1 MEILPSEYQNIELSR
16 YEKLFVRHAIS
27 NDGYGFL
34 LLKIN
39 PTMTENESMN
49 VVITSRGV
57 IFFKF
62 FEEFSDASLF
72 EKAMGPYFKFV
83 YPTNKKIIAEKLLGN
98 KSLSENGAT
107 LKFPINIVHVFPNLK
122 RANIESLNLIGA
134 TDFVKMQCLFA
145 EDFSKLRQNFATI
158 LDGLLDNSILP
169 VSIITMQISDINV
182 NSVMQRIAPEY
193 VTIRVA
199 CVSNSESTPGVDSE
213 LLVVDENDVVVKA
226 FRLDKEQINIVN
238 RISKDDPNQLI
249 LACAGS
255 GKSVL
260 LISKCF
266 KAAQM
271 NPNKKFLIT
280 CRNENLHSLYTWFI
294 DRAAL
299 REKNVECMTFHTLCK
314 KLLENNKFIALHGD
328 FDGWVTSAIDKL
340 NQDKIKE
347 RYYGIFIDEV
357 QAFEPEWYKFCFNL
371 LENKNS
377 QDHIFVICGD
387 KTQRLDKL
395 KKRGQA
401 PWQVGEGYPSYRGGN
416 KNIRIE
422 RNYRNC
428 IEINEYI
435 NRYVKNA
442 KQYLYNIQKDYEI
455 DPDMFLRG
463 QAVSHGEGVKY
474 IQLPVK
480 NASCEID
487 TIIQAIKNIHDKN
500 EIPYDEIA
508 VIMYQGQYRKKIP
521 GWLDKH
527 YYLQQTLETR
537 MHLED
542 IPCCRLYSTG
552 SNWQD
557 HFGDTGG
564 VRLIKFQSTL
574 GLDFRAAIIC
584 GLVPLGEYDGIK
596 NPNWELLKTNDE
608 NYANAIAATQSVVQN
623 LYVAC
628 TRAKELLYIIAPEAE
643 NESVFMKMLKDSIYQ
658 EGRQP

>member
-1 MEILPSEYQNIELSR
+1 MEILPSEYQSIELSR
-16 YEKLFVRHAIS
+16 YEKMFVRHAIS
-27 NDGYGFL
+27 NDSYGFL
-34 LLKIN
+34 LLKVN
-39 PTMTENESMN
+39 PTMIENESMN
-49 VVITSRGV
+49 VAITSRGV
-57 IFFKF
+57 VFFKF
-62 FEEFSDASLF
+62 FEDFSDSSLF
-72 EKAMGPYFKFV
+72 GTTMQAYAQFV
-83 YPTNKKIIAEKLLGN
+83 YPTAQKIIAEKLLGN
-98 KSLSENGAT
+98 KSISENGTT
-107 LKFPINIVHVFPNLK
+107 LKFPINIVHVFPSLK
-122 RANIESLNLIGA
+122 RADIEKLNLAAI
-134 TDFVKMQCLFA
+134 TDFVKKQCLFA
-145 EDFSKLRQNFATI
+145 EEFSELRQGFGSVM
-158 LDGLLDNSILP
+158 DRLLDNSLLP
-169 VSIITMQISDINV
+169 VSATPMQISDMNV

-193 VTIRVA
+193 VTVRVA
-199 CVSNSESTPGVDSE
+199 CVANAETTPGVDSE
-213 LLVVDENDVVVKA
+213 LLVVDENDVVVRA

-294 DRAAL
+294 DRAGL

-314 KLLENNKFIALHGD
+314 KLLEKNGFIARYGD
-328 FDGWVTSAIDKL
+328 FDGWVASAIDKL
-340 NQDKIKE
+340 NQGKIQE

-357 QAFEPEWYKFCFNL
+357 QAFEPEWYKFCFNM
-371 LENKNS
+371 LENKDTK
-377 QDHIFVICGD
+377 DHIFVICGD

-422 RNYRNC
+422 KNYRNC

-435 NRYVKNA
+435 NRYVSNA
-442 KQYLYNIQKDYEI
+442 KQYLYDIQEDYEI

-463 QAVSHGEGVKY
+463 QAVFHGEGVKY
-474 IQLPVK
+474 IQLPIK
-480 NASCEID
+480 KASCEID
-487 TIIQAIKNIHDKN
+487 TIIQAINKIHDEN

-508 VIMYQGQYRKKIP
+508 VIMYQGKYRKKIT
-521 GWLDKH
+521 GWLDKQ
-527 YYLQQTLETR
+527 YYLQQSLETR
-537 MHLED
+537 LLAED
-542 IPCCRLYSTG
+542 IPSCRLFSTEAG
-552 SNWQD
+552 WQD
-557 HFGDTGG
+557 HFGETGG

-584 GLVPLGEYDGIK
+584 GLVPLGEYDQIK
-596 NPNWELLKTNDE
+596 NPNWDSLRQDE
-608 NYANAIAATQSVVQN
+608 DKYNNAIAATQSAVQN

-628 TRAKELLYIIAPEAE
+628 TRAKEMLYIIAPETE
-643 NESVFMKMLKDSIYQ
+643 NESVFMKMLKNSI
-658 EGRQP
+658 

>member
-1 MEILPSEYQNIELSR
+1 MEILPSEYQSIELSR
-16 YEKLFVRHAIS
+16 YEKMFVRHAIS

-34 LLKIN
+34 LLNVN
-39 PTMTENESMN
+39 PSMLENESMN

-57 IFFKF
+57 VFFKF
-62 FEEFSDASLF
+62 FEDFSEASLF
-72 EKAMGPYFKFV
+72 GTTMQPYVQFV
-83 YPTNKKIIAEKLLGN
+83 YPAAQKIISEKLLGN
-98 KSLSENGAT
+98 KSLSENGNK

-122 RANIESLNLIGA
+122 RADVEKTNISNVA
-134 TDFVKMQCLFA
+134 DFVRKQCIFA
-145 EDFSKLRQNFATI
+145 EDFSELRQGFAVVMDRLLDNTI
-158 LDGLLDNSILP
+158 LD
-169 VSIITMQISDINV
+169 VSADTIQISDLNV

-193 VTIRVA
+193 VTVRVA
-199 CVSNSESTPGVDSE
+199 CVDSKEATPGVDSE
-213 LLVVDENDVVVKA
+213 LLVIDEKDVVVKA

-294 DRAAL
+294 DRAGL

-314 KLLENNKFIALHGD
+314 KLLEKNGFVARYGD
-328 FDGWVTSAIDKL
+328 FDGWVLSAIDKL
-340 NQDKIKE
+340 NQGRIQD

-371 LENKNS
+371 LENKNTK
-377 QDHIFVICGD
+377 DHIFVICGD
-387 KTQRLDKL
+387 KTQRLEKL

-422 RNYRNC
+422 KNYRNC

-435 NRYVKNA
+435 NRYVSNA
-442 KQYLYNIQKDYEI
+442 KQYLYEIQEDYEI

-463 QAVSHGEGVKY
+463 QSVFHGLGVKY
-474 IQLPVK
+474 VQLPIK
-480 NASCEID
+480 KASCEID
-487 TIIQAIKNIHDKN
+487 TIVQTINIIHDEN

-508 VIMYQGQYRKKIP
+508 VIMYQGKYRKRIS
-521 GWLDKH
+521 GWLDNQ
-527 YYLQQTLETR
+527 YYLEQTLETR
-537 MHLED
+537 LRLED
-542 IPCCRLYSTG
+542 IPGCRLYATDSG
-552 SNWQD
+552 WQD
-557 HFGDTGG
+557 HFGETGG

-584 GLVPLGEYDGIK
+584 GLAPLGEYDKIK
-596 NPNWELLKTNDE
+596 NPNWEQLKTNE
-608 NYANAIAATQSVVQN
+608 ESYANAIAATQSCIQN

-628 TRAKELLYIIAPEAE
+628 TRAKEVLYIIAPETE
-643 NESVFMKMLKDSIYQ
+643 NESVFMKMLKNSI
-658 EGRQP
+658 

>member
-16 YEKLFVRHAIS
+16 YEKMFIRYAIS
-27 NDGYGFL
+27 NNDYGFL
-34 LLKIN
+34 LLNVN

-49 VVITSRGV
+49 VLISSRGAV
-57 IFFKF
+57 FFKF
-62 FEEFSDASLF
+62 FEDFSDASLF
-72 EKAMGPYFKFV
+72 DVTMQLYTQSVF
-83 YPTNKKIIAEKLLGN
+83 PTAQKIISKKLLGN
-98 KSLSENGAT
+98 KSLSENAT
-107 LKFPINIVHVFPNLK
+107 ILKFPINIVHVFPNLR
-122 RANIESLNLIGA
+122 RADISKMNLSAIS
-134 TDFVKMQCLFA
+134 DFVQKRCLFS
-145 EDFSKLRQNFATI
+145 EEFSELRQCFGYVMNH
-158 LDGLLDNSILP
+158 LLDDTILP
-169 VSIITMQISDINV
+169 VSDAPIIISDLNV
-182 NSVMQRIAPEY
+182 NSIMQRIAPEY

-199 CVSNSESTPGVDSE
+199 CIDEAEAAPGVDSE
-213 LLVVDENDVVVKA
+213 LLIVDEKDVVVKA

-271 NPNKKFLIT
+271 NPHKKFLIT

-294 DRAAL
+294 DRAGL

-314 KLLENNKFIALHGD
+314 KLLEKNGFLAKYRD
-328 FDGWVTSAIDKL
+328 FDGWIASAIDKL
-340 NQDKIKE
+340 NQGRIQD

-357 QAFEPEWYKFCFNL
+357 QAFESEWYKFCFNL
-371 LENKNS
+371 LENKNTK
-377 QDHIFVICGD
+377 DHIFVICGD

-422 RNYRNC
+422 KNYRNC

-435 NRYVKNA
+435 NRYVSHA
-442 KQYLYNIQKDYEI
+442 KQYLYEIQEDYEI
-455 DPDMFLRG
+455 DPDIFLRG
-463 QAVSHGEGVKY
+463 QAVFHGEGVKY
-474 IQLPVK
+474 VQLPIK
-480 NASCEID
+480 KASCEINM
-487 TIIQAIKNIHDKN
+487 IIQAINKIHDEN

-508 VIMYQGQYRKKIP
+508 IIMYQGKYRQKIT
-521 GWLDKH
+521 GWLDKQ
-527 YYLQQTLETR
+527 YYLQQNLETKLR
-537 MHLED
+537 REV
-542 IPCCRLYSTG
+542 IPYCQLYSTDAG
-552 SNWQD
+552 WQD
-557 HFGDTGG
+557 HFGETGG

-584 GLVPLGEYDGIK
+584 GLISLGEHERIK
-596 NPNWELLKTNDE
+596 NPNWTHLKTNE
-608 NYANAIAATQSVVQN
+608 EIYSNAIADTQRCIQN

-628 TRAKELLYIIAPEAE
+628 TRAKEVLYIIAPETE
-643 NESVFMKMLKDSIYQ
+643 NESVFMKMLKDSI
-658 EGRQP
+658 

>member
-1 MEILPSEYQNIELSR
+1 MEIFPSEYQNIKLSR
-16 YEKLFVRHAIS
+16 YEKMFVRHAIS
-27 NDGYGFL
+27 NDKYGFL
-34 LLKIN
+34 LLNVN
-39 PTMTENESMN
+39 PTMIENESMN

-57 IFFKF
+57 VFFKF

-72 EKAMGPYFKFV
+72 EITMQPYIQFV
-83 YPTNKKIIAEKLLGN
+83 YPTAEKIIAEKLLGN
-98 KSLSENGAT
+98 KSISENGIA
-107 LKFPINIVHVFPNLK
+107 LKFPINIVHIFPCLK
-122 RANIESLNLIGA
+122 RADIDKTNLDTMGE
-134 TDFVKMQCLFA
+134 FVKKQCLFS
-145 EDFSKLRQNFATI
+145 EDFSELRQGFASV
-158 LDGLLDNSILP
+158 LDCLLDTPIVP
-169 VSIITMQISDINV
+169 VSADVMQISNLNV
-182 NSVMQRIAPEY
+182 NSIMQRIAPEY
-193 VTIRVA
+193 VTVRVA
-199 CVSNSESTPGVDSE
+199 CFSNSETTPGVDSE
-213 LLVVDENDVVVKA
+213 LLVIDEKDVVVKA

-271 NPNKKFLIT
+271 NPGKKFLIT

-294 DRAAL
+294 DRAGL

-314 KLLENNKFIALHGD
+314 KLLEKNGFIARYGD
-328 FDGWVTSAIDKL
+328 FDGWVVSAIDKL
-340 NQDKIKE
+340 NQGGIPD

-357 QAFEPEWYKFCFNL
+357 QAFESEWYKFCFNL
-371 LENKNS
+371 LENKNTK
-377 QDHIFVICGD
+377 DHIFVICGD

-401 PWQVGEGYPSYRGGN
+401 PWQVGEGYPNYRGGN

-422 RNYRNC
+422 KNYRNC

-435 NRYVKNA
+435 NRYVSNV
-442 KQYLYNIQKDYEI
+442 KQYLYEVQEDYEI

-463 QAVSHGEGVKY
+463 QAVSHGVGVKY
-474 IQLPVK
+474 IQLPIKKV
-480 NASCEID
+480 SCEID
-487 TIIQAIKNIHDKN
+487 TIIQTINKIHDEN

-508 VIMYQGQYRKKIP
+508 VIMYQGQYRKKIS
-521 GWLDKH
+521 GWLDKQ

-537 MHLED
+537 MRLED
-542 IPCCRLYSTG
+542 IPCCRLYSTDA
-552 SNWQD
+552 SWQD
-557 HFGDTGG
+557 HFGETGG
-564 VRLIKFQSTL
+564 VRLVKFKSTL

-596 NPNWELLKTNDE
+596 NPKWEYLRANE
-608 NYANAIAATQSVVQN
+608 EIYENAIAATQSAIQN

-628 TRAKELLYIIAPEAE
+628 TRAKEVLYIIAPESE
-643 NESVFMKMLKDSIYQ
+643 KESVFMKMLKDSI
-658 EGRQP
+658 

>member
-1 MEILPSEYQNIELSR
+1 MEILPSEYQSIELSR
-16 YEKLFVRHAIS
+16 HEKMFVRHAIS
-27 NDGYGFL
+27 NGGYGFL
-34 LLKIN
+34 LLKVN
-39 PTMTENESMN
+39 PTMIENESMC

-57 IFFKF
+57 VFFKF
-62 FEEFSDASLF
+62 FENFSDVSLF
-72 EKAMGPYFKFV
+72 GMTMQPYVQFV
-83 YPTNKKIIAEKLLGN
+83 YPTTQKIISEKLLGN
-98 KSLSENGAT
+98 KLLSEQGT
-107 LKFPINIVHVFPNLK
+107 KLKFPINIVHVFPNLK
-122 RANIESLNLIGA
+122 RADVEKTIISNVQG
-134 TDFVKMQCLFA
+134 FVQKQCLFS
-145 EDFSKLRQNFATI
+145 EEFSELRQGFDVVMDRLLSNTI
-158 LDGLLDNSILP
+158 IPISAE
-169 VSIITMQISDINV
+169 TMQISDMNIN
-182 NSVMQRIAPEY
+182 SIMQRIAPEY

-199 CVSNSESTPGVDSE
+199 CADSRETTPGVDSE
-213 LLVVDENDVVVKA
+213 LLIIDEQDVVVKA

-280 CRNENLHSLYTWFI
+280 CRNENLRSLYTWFI
-294 DRAAL
+294 DRAGL

-314 KLLENNKFIALHGD
+314 RLLEKNGFVARYGD
-328 FDGWVTSAIDKL
+328 FEWWVLSAIDKV
-340 NQDKIKE
+340 NQGRIHD

-371 LENKNS
+371 LENKETK
-377 QDHIFVICGD
+377 DHIFVICGD

-395 KKRGQA
+395 KKKGQA
-401 PWQVGEGYPSYRGGN
+401 PWQVGEGYPNYRGGN

-422 RNYRNC
+422 KNYRNC

-435 NRYVKNA
+435 NRYVSNA
-442 KQYLYNIQKDYEI
+442 KQYLYKTQKDYEL

-463 QAVSHGEGVKY
+463 QAVFHGAGVKY
-474 IQLPVK
+474 VQLPIK
-480 NASCEID
+480 KASCEID
-487 TIIQAIKNIHDKN
+487 TIVQAINKIHDEN

-508 VIMYQGQYRKKIP
+508 VIMYQGMYRKKIH
-521 GWLDKH
+521 GWLDKQ

-537 MHLED
+537 LRLED
-542 IPCCRLYSTG
+542 IPCCRLYSTDV
-552 SNWQD
+552 SWQD

-584 GLVPLGEYDGIK
+584 GLIPLGEHDGIK
-596 NPNWELLKTNDE
+596 KPNWEQLKTNE
-608 NYANAIAATQSVVQN
+608 ESYSNAIAATQSCIQN

-628 TRAKELLYIIAPEAE
+628 TRAKEALYIIAPESE
-643 NESVFMKMLKDSIYQ
+643 NDSVFMKMLKDSI
-658 EGRQP
+658 

>member
-16 YEKLFVRHAIS
+16 YEKMFVRHAIS
-27 NDGYGFL
+27 YDEYGFL
-34 LLKIN
+34 LLNVN
-39 PTMTENESMN
+39 PTMLENESMN
-49 VVITSRGV
+49 VVITSSGV

-62 FEEFSDASLF
+62 FEDFSDTSLF
-72 EKAMGPYFKFV
+72 EKTMQPYVQFV
-83 YPTNKKIIAEKLLGN
+83 YPIVQKIISKKLLGN
-98 KSLSENGAT
+98 KALSEHGT
-107 LKFPINIVHVFPNLK
+107 KLKFPINIVYVFPSLK
-122 RANIESLNLIGA
+122 RNDVEKTNISNMA
-134 TDFVKMQCLFA
+134 DFVRKQCLFS
-145 EDFSKLRQNFATI
+145 EEFSELRQGFGVVM
-158 LDGLLDNSILP
+158 DRLLDNTILS
-169 VSIITMQISDINV
+169 VSDNAMKISDMNV

-193 VTIRVA
+193 VTVRVA
-199 CVSNSESTPGVDSE
+199 CVDSKETTPGVDSE
-213 LLVVDENDVVVKA
+213 LLVIDEKDVVVKA

-238 RISKDDPNQLI
+238 RISRDDPNQLI

-294 DRAAL
+294 DRAGL
-299 REKNVECMTFHTLCK
+299 HEKNVECMTFHALCK
-314 KLLENNKFIALHGD
+314 KLLEKNGFVARYGD
-328 FDGWVTSAIDKL
+328 FDSWVLSAIDKV
-340 NQDKIKE
+340 NQGKIQD

-357 QAFEPEWYKFCFNL
+357 QAFESEWYKFCFNL
-371 LENKNS
+371 LENKNTK
-377 QDHIFVICGD
+377 DHIFVICGD

-422 RNYRNC
+422 KNYRNC

-435 NRYVKNA
+435 NRYVSNA
-442 KQYLYNIQKDYEI
+442 KQYLYEIQEDYEI

-463 QAVSHGEGVKY
+463 QAVFHGVGVKY
-474 IQLPVK
+474 VQLPLK
-480 NASCEID
+480 KTSCEID
-487 TIIQAIKNIHDKN
+487 TIVQEINKIHDEN

-508 VIMYQGQYRKKIP
+508 VIMYQGKHRKRIP
-521 GWLDKH
+521 GWLDKQ
-527 YYLQQTLETR
+527 YYLQQNLEKR
-537 MHLED
+537 LCLED
-542 IPCCRLYSTG
+542 IPCCKLYSTDE
-552 SNWQD
+552 SWQD
-557 HFGDTGG
+557 HFGETGG

-596 NPNWELLKTNDE
+596 NPNWEQIKSNKESYYD
-608 NYANAIAATQSVVQN
+608 AIAATQSCIQN

-628 TRAKELLYIIAPEAE
+628 TRAKEILYIIAPETE
-643 NESVFMKMLKDSIYQ
+643 NESVFMKMLKNSI
-658 EGRQP
+658 

>member
-16 YEKLFVRHAIS
+16 YEKMFVRHAIS
-27 NDGYGFL
+27 NDKYGFL

-39 PTMTENESMN
+39 PTMLENESMN

-57 IFFKF
+57 VFFKF
-62 FEEFSDASLF
+62 FEDFSDASLF
-72 EKAMGPYFKFV
+72 EIAMQPYIQFV
-83 YPTNKKIIAEKLLGN
+83 YPAAQKIISEKLLGN
-98 KSLSENGAT
+98 KSISENGT
-107 LKFPINIVHVFPNLK
+107 NLKFPINIVHIFPSLK
-122 RANIESLNLIGA
+122 RADIEKGTLKTVGE
-134 TDFVKMQCLFA
+134 FVKKQCLFS
-145 EDFSKLRQNFATI
+145 EDFSELRQGFGSV
-158 LDGLLDNSILP
+158 LDHLLDNPIVP
-169 VSIITMQISDINV
+169 VSTDTMQISDMNV
-182 NSVMQRIAPEY
+182 NSIIQRIAPEY
-193 VTIRVA
+193 VTVRVA
-199 CVSNSESTPGVDSE
+199 CINNTETTPGIDSE
-213 LLVVDENDVVVKA
+213 LLVVDEEDVVVKA

-271 NPNKKFLIT
+271 NPSKKFLIT
-280 CRNENLHSLYTWFI
+280 CKNENLHSLYTWFI
-294 DRAAL
+294 DRAGL

-314 KLLENNKFIALHGD
+314 KLLEKNGFVARYGD

-340 NQDKIKE
+340 NQGRISD

-357 QAFEPEWYKFCFNL
+357 QAFESEWYKFCFNL
-371 LENKNS
+371 LENKNTK
-377 QDHIFVICGD
+377 DHIFVICGD

-422 RNYRNC
+422 KNYRNC

-435 NRYVKNA
+435 NRYVSNA
-442 KQYLYNIQKDYEI
+442 KQYLYGIQGDYEI

-463 QAVSHGEGVKY
+463 QAVSHGVGVKY
-474 IQLPVK
+474 LQLPVK
-480 NASCEID
+480 KASCEID
-487 TIIQAIKNIHDKN
+487 TIIQAINEIHDEH

-508 VIMYQGQYRKKIP
+508 VIMYQGQYRKKIS
-521 GWLDKH
+521 GWLDKQ

-537 MHLED
+537 MRLED
-542 IPCCRLYSTG
+542 IPCCRLYSTDAG
-552 SNWQD
+552 WQD
-557 HFGDTGG
+557 HFGETGG

-584 GLVPLGEYDGIK
+584 GLVPLGEYDNIK
-596 NPNWELLKTNDE
+596 NPKWALLRTNEE
-608 NYANAIAATQSVVQN
+608 NYANAIAATQSAIQN

-628 TRAKELLYIIAPEAE
+628 TRAKEVLYIIAPENE
-643 NESVFMKMLKDSIYQ
+643 NESVFMKMLKDSI
-658 EGRQP
+658 

>member
-16 YEKLFVRHAIS
+16 YEKMFVRHAIS
-27 NDGYGFL
+27 YDGYGFL
-34 LLKIN
+34 LLKVN
-39 PTMTENESMN
+39 PTMIENESMN

-57 IFFKF
+57 VFLKF
-62 FEEFSDASLF
+62 FEDFTDASLF
-72 EKAMGPYFKFV
+72 GMTMQPYAQFV
-83 YPTNKKIIAEKLLGN
+83 YPTAQKIISEKLLGN
-98 KSLSENGAT
+98 KSLSENGT
-107 LKFPINIVHVFPNLK
+107 KLKFPINIVYVLPSLK
-122 RANIESLNLIGA
+122 RTAVEKTNISSVR
-134 TDFVKMQCLFA
+134 DFVEKQCLFS
-145 EDFSKLRQNFATI
+145 EEFSELRQQFGI
-158 LDGLLDNSILP
+158 VMDRLLDNTIIT
-169 VSIITMQISDINV
+169 VSADTMQISDLNV

-193 VTIRVA
+193 VTVRVA
-199 CVSNSESTPGVDSE
+199 CVDGKETTPGVDSE
-213 LLVVDENDVVVKA
+213 LLVIDEEDVVVKA

-294 DRAAL
+294 DRAGL
-299 REKNVECMTFHTLCK
+299 REKNIECMTFHTLCK
-314 KLLENNKFIALHGD
+314 RLLEKNGFTAQYGD
-328 FDGWVTSAIDKL
+328 FDGWVLSAIDKV
-340 NQDKIKE
+340 NQGKIQD

-371 LENKNS
+371 LENKNTK
-377 QDHIFVICGD
+377 DHIFVICGD

-422 RNYRNC
+422 KNYRNC

-435 NRYVKNA
+435 NRYVSNA
-442 KQYLYNIQKDYEI
+442 KQYLYETQEDYEI

-463 QAVSHGEGVKY
+463 QAVFHGAGVKY
-474 IQLPVK
+474 IQLPIK
-480 NASCEID
+480 KASCEID
-487 TIIQAIKNIHDKN
+487 TIVQAINKIHDEN

-508 VIMYQGQYRKKIP
+508 VIMYQGQYRKKIS
-521 GWLDKH
+521 GWLDKQ
-527 YYLQQTLETR
+527 YYLQQSLETR
-537 MHLED
+537 LHLED
-542 IPCCRLYSTG
+542 IPCCRLYSTEAG
-552 SNWQD
+552 WQD
-557 HFGDTGG
+557 HFGETGG
-564 VRLIKFQSTL
+564 VRLIKFQTTL

-584 GLVPLGEYDGIK
+584 GLIPLGEYDGVK
-596 NPNWELLKTNDE
+596 KPNWEQLKANE
-608 NYANAIAATQSVVQN
+608 ESYANAIAATQSCIQN

-628 TRAKELLYIIAPEAE
+628 TRAKEVLYIIAPEAE
-643 NESVFMKMLKDSIYQ
+643 NESVFMKMLKDSI
-658 EGRQP
+658 

>member
-16 YEKLFVRHAIS
+16 YEKMFVRHAVS

-34 LLKIN
+34 LLKVN
-39 PTMTENESMN
+39 PTMTENESMH

-57 IFFKF
+57 VFFKF
-62 FEEFSDASLF
+62 FENFSDASLF
-72 EKAMGPYFKFV
+72 GMTMQPYVQFV
-83 YPTNKKIIAEKLLGN
+83 YPTAQKIISEKLLGN
-98 KSLSENGAT
+98 KSLSENGNR
-107 LKFPINIVHVFPNLK
+107 LKFPINIVHVFPSLK
-122 RANIESLNLIGA
+122 RADVKKTNISSVL
-134 TDFVKMQCLFA
+134 DFFQKQCLFS
-145 EDFSKLRQNFATI
+145 ENFSELRQEFGVVM
-158 LDGLLDNSILP
+158 DRLLDNTILT
-169 VSIITMQISDINV
+169 VSTDTIQITDMNV

-193 VTIRVA
+193 VTVRVA
-199 CVSNSESTPGVDSE
+199 CVDSKETIPGIDSE
-213 LLVVDENDVVVKA
+213 LLVIDEKDVVVKA

-280 CRNENLHSLYTWFI
+280 CKNENLHSLYTWFI
-294 DRAAL
+294 DRAGL

-314 KLLENNKFIALHGD
+314 RLLEKNGFVARYSKFD
-328 FDGWVTSAIDKL
+328 EWVLSAIDKL
-340 NQDKIKE
+340 NQGRIQD

-357 QAFEPEWYKFCFNL
+357 QAFESEWYKFCFNL
-371 LENKNS
+371 LENKNTK
-377 QDHIFVICGD
+377 DHIFVICGD

-422 RNYRNC
+422 KNYRNC

-435 NRYVKNA
+435 NRYVSNA
-442 KQYLYNIQKDYEI
+442 KQYLYESQEEYEI

-463 QAVSHGEGVKY
+463 QALFHGVGVKY
-474 IQLPVK
+474 VQLPVK
-480 NASCEID
+480 KASCEID
-487 TIIQAIKNIHDKN
+487 TIVQAINKIHDEN

-508 VIMYQGQYRKKIP
+508 VIMYQGQYCKRIP
-521 GWLDKH
+521 GWLDRQ
-527 YYLQQTLETR
+527 YQLQKPLER
-537 MHLED
+537 RLHCED
-542 IPCCRLYSTG
+542 IPYCKLYSTNTG
-552 SNWQD
+552 WQD
-557 HFGDTGG
+557 HFGESGG

-584 GLVPLGEYDGIK
+584 GLVSLGEYEGIK
-596 NPNWELLKTNDE
+596 NPNWEQLKINEE
-608 NYANAIAATQSVVQN
+608 NHSNAIDATQKCIQN

-628 TRAKELLYIIAPEAE
+628 TRAKEVLYIIAPETE
-643 NESVFMKMLKDSIYQ
+643 NESVFIKMLKDSI
-658 EGRQP
+658 

>member
-16 YEKLFVRHAIS
+16 YEKMFVRHAIS

-34 LLKIN
+34 LLKVN
-39 PTMTENESMN
+39 PTMIENESMN
-49 VVITSRGV
+49 VLISSRGV
-57 IFFKF
+57 VFFKF
-62 FEEFSDASLF
+62 FEDFSDASLF
-72 EKAMGPYFKFV
+72 GTTMQPYTQFV
-83 YPTNKKIIAEKLLGN
+83 YPTAKKIISEKLLGN
-98 KSLSENGAT
+98 KSLSENAKA

-122 RANIESLNLIGA
+122 RADISKMSVRAILV
-134 TDFVKMQCLFA
+134 FVQKQCLFS
-145 EDFSKLRQNFATI
+145 EDFSELRQGFGAI
-158 LDGLLDNSILP
+158 IDRVLDNPIIP
-169 VSIITMQISDINV
+169 VSDTPMLISDLNV

-193 VTIRVA
+193 VTVRMA
-199 CVSNSESTPGVDSE
+199 CVDTADSTPGVDSE
-213 LLVVDENDVVVKA
+213 LLVVDEKDVVVRA
-226 FRLDKEQINIVN
+226 FRLDKEQINIIN

-294 DRAAL
+294 DRAGL

-314 KLLENNKFIALHGD
+314 KLLEKNGFTAKYCD
-328 FDGWVTSAIDKL
+328 FDGWVSSVIDKL
-340 NQDKIKE
+340 NRGQIQD

-357 QAFEPEWYKFCFNL
+357 QAFESEWYKFCYNL
-371 LENKNS
+371 LENKNTK
-377 QDHIFVICGD
+377 DHIFVICGD
-387 KTQRLDKL
+387 KTQRLEKL

-401 PWQVGEGYPSYRGGN
+401 PWQVGYGYPNYRGGN

-422 RNYRNC
+422 KNYRNC

-435 NRYVKNA
+435 NRFVSNA
-442 KQYLYNIQKDYEI
+442 KQYLYEIQEDYEI

-463 QAVSHGEGVKY
+463 QAVFHGDGVKY
-474 IQLPVK
+474 IQLPIK
-480 NASCEID
+480 KASCEID
-487 TIIQAIKNIHDKN
+487 TIVQAINKIHDEN

-508 VIMYQGQYRKKIP
+508 VIMYQGKYRKKIA
-521 GWLDKH
+521 GWLDKQ
-527 YYLQQTLETR
+527 YYLQKTLEMR
-537 MHLED
+537 LRLED
-542 IPCCRLYSTG
+542 IPCCRLYSTDAG
-552 SNWQD
+552 WQD
-557 HFGDTGG
+557 HFGETGG

-596 NPNWELLKTNDE
+596 NPNWEHLKTNE
-608 NYANAIAATQSVVQN
+608 ETYSNAIAATQSCIQN

-628 TRAKELLYIIAPEAE
+628 TRAKEVLYIIAPETE
-643 NESVFMKMLKDSIYQ
+643 NESVFMKMLKDSV
-658 EGRQP
+658 

>member
-16 YEKLFVRHAIS
+16 YEKMFVRHAMS
-27 NDGYGFL
+27 NDEYGFL
-34 LLKIN
+34 LLKVN
-39 PTMTENESMN
+39 PTMIENESMN

-57 IFFKF
+57 VFFKF
-62 FEEFSDASLF
+62 FEDFSDASLF
-72 EKAMGPYFKFV
+72 GVTMQPYIQFV
-83 YPTNKKIIAEKLLGN
+83 YPTAQKIISEKLLGN
-98 KSLSENGAT
+98 KSISESGTA
-107 LKFPINIVHVFPNLK
+107 LKFPINIVHIFPSLK
-122 RANIESLNLIGA
+122 RADIEKMKLDSVGA
-134 TDFVKMQCLFA
+134 FVKNQCLFS
-145 EDFSKLRQNFATI
+145 EEFSELRQGFSAVLNR
-158 LDGLLDNSILP
+158 LLDTPI
-169 VSIITMQISDINV
+169 VSVSADTMQICDLNV

-193 VTIRVA
+193 VTVRVA
-199 CVSNSESTPGVDSE
+199 CINNTETTPGVDSE
-213 LLVVDENDVVVKA
+213 LLVVDEKDVVVKA

-280 CRNENLHSLYTWFI
+280 CRNENLRSLYTWFI
-294 DRAAL
+294 DRAGL
-299 REKNVECMTFHTLCK
+299 HEKNVECMTFHTLCK
-314 KLLENNKFIALHGD
+314 KLLEKNGFVARYRD
-328 FDGWVTSAIDKL
+328 FDGWVASAIDKL
-340 NQDKIKE
+340 NQGRISD

-357 QAFEPEWYKFCFNL
+357 QAFESEWYKFCFNL
-371 LENKNS
+371 LENKDTK
-377 QDHIFVICGD
+377 DHIFVICGD

-422 RNYRNC
+422 KNYRNC

-435 NRYVKNA
+435 NRYVSNA
-442 KQYLYNIQKDYEI
+442 KQYLYEIQNDYEI

-463 QAVSHGEGVKY
+463 QAVFHGEGVKY
-474 IQLPVK
+474 IQLPIK
-480 NASCEID
+480 KASCEID
-487 TIIQAIKNIHDKN
+487 TIIQAINKIHDEN

-508 VIMYQGQYRKKIP
+508 VIMYQGKYRKRIS
-521 GWLDKH
+521 GWLDKQ

-537 MHLED
+537 LRLED
-542 IPCCRLYSTG
+542 IPCCRLYSTDAG
-552 SNWQD
+552 WQD
-557 HFGDTGG
+557 HFGETGG

-584 GLVPLGEYDGIK
+584 GLIPLGEYDGIK
-596 NPNWELLKTNDE
+596 NPNWELLRTNEE
-608 NYANAIAATQSVVQN
+608 NYANAIAAAQSVIQN

-628 TRAKELLYIIAPEAE
+628 TRAKEVLYIIAPESE
-643 NESVFMKMLKDSIYQ
+643 NESVFMKMLKDSI
-658 EGRQP
+658 